1 MVLTVNPLSSTNTS
15 RGVDLNILAD
25 YQGTLHRDGYA
36 IEQRVRDK
44 TPDERRLARQND
56 AGPVMDKIKVWL
68 EKQALNVTPKSK
80 LGEAIRY
87 MQNQWT

>member
-25 YQGTLHRDGYA
+25 YQGTLHCDGYA

-80 LGEAIRY
+80 LGEAIR
-87 MQNQWT
+87 